1 MRLGPMEQMVQDQIL
16 EEYPDYGF
24 GEVKFIHVDSGREFR
39 DLDALTYFIA
49 NQMWDTFDEGLMYIK
64 EKGKTNGKD

>member
-24 GEVKFIHVDSGREFR
+24 GEVKFIHVDTGREFR

-49 NQMWDTFDEGLMYIK
+49 NQMWDAFDDKLMYIK
-64 EKGKTNGKD
+64 EKENDNGKG